1 MSLKPEEVAE
11 EKAAESGEIKPK
23 KMVFTEE
30 LDETPAT
37 PTSASTTDS
46 SQGDAERLAGFLNYF
61 VTPSYL
67 RKSVFG
73 DLKPYE
79 SAKKMPKLPNTPF
92 LSHKASPNGQY
103 LVGLGVASKVDKKK
117 SKSKSSSKKKNKK
130 DETSFVNI
138 GGAEYLELSN
148 KVKVPVNARV
158 VVDVQNKTL
167 VSAAEVFKLSAG
179 ESIETEEPSWTTST
193 ESLGYTV
200 RIASTFGQIF
210 TESPFPSGYKF
221 TACVPCSEFSVSA
234 STKSAA
240 DAALASISLI
250 TDDSLLK
257 KGISAA
263 DDDNDSDPVPILLV
277 FGKWKEL
284 AASIQADVE
293 NFKDL
298 KAPELVF
305 DGRVRVSRATR
316 VEDAAMIALAKIEG
330 I

>member
-1 MSLKPEEVAE
+1 MSLKPKEAAE
-11 EKAAESGEIKPK
+11 EKSVESSEIKPK

-30 LDETPAT
+30 LDEQPAA
-37 PTSASTTDS
+37 PTSASAIES

-61 VTPSYL
+61 ITPSYL

-79 SAKKMPKLPNTPF
+79 SAKKLPKLPNTPF
-92 LSHKASPNGQY
+92 LSHKASPSGQY

-117 SKSKSSSKKKNKK
+117 HKTKSSKKKSKK
-130 DETSFVNI
+130 NETSFVNI

-148 KVKVPVNARV
+148 EAKVPVNARV
-158 VVDVQNKTL
+158 VVDVQKKIL
-167 VSAAEVFKLSAG
+167 VSVAEAFKLPG
-179 ESIETEEPSWTTST
+179 DSIDTEEPAWTTSGT
-193 ESLGYTV
+193 AASLGYTV
-200 RIASTFGQIF
+200 RIASSFGQIF
-210 TESPFPSGYKF
+210 TESPFASGYKF

-234 STKSAA
+234 STKAATDSA
-240 DAALASISLI
+240 LSSISLI
-250 TDDSLLK
+250 TDDSFLQ
-257 KGISAA
+257 KGISAEP
-263 DDDNDSDPVPILLV
+263 SDTEAVPVLLV

-284 AASIQADVE
+284 ATSILADVE

-298 KAPELVF
+298 KTPESVF

-316 VEDAAMIALAKIEG
+316 VEDAVLIALAKIDG